1 MKITFTTESAEVHE
15 LEVDSQMEL
24 ENIKALIETMTG
36 IAPADQILFHHEQEL
51 TDPKKTLE
59 QYGVIQDDILFL
71 KKSPSS
77 SQPSST
83 AAEHIS
89 QFVLSRPDL
98 MQQLL
103 QVSYLKDF
111 CQLLNELNT

>member
-83 AAEHIS
+83 ATYKSIRFESARFDATITS
-89 QFVLSRPDL
+89 SKLLKGFLSII
-98 MQQLL
+98 
-103 QVSYLKDF
+103 
-111 CQLLNELNT
+111 E